1 MKMQPTTSAF
11 GTVLFLASALAASA
25 VPVTYNVNMGVQIA
39 LGNFNPNSGDV
50 VRVGGTF
57 TTPDWTDLSFVLTPS
72 LGDTNIY
79 TGTFDGDQ
87 LAGQFENHK
96 FIIDVGGGG
105 TTLNWE
111 SIGNRFFQIPSTAT
125 NLGVV
130 YFNDVTNANS
140 LIATQITFQV
150 DMGVQISKGNFNPAS
165 DAVYVAGDA
174 INNWV
179 TGVSVLTPSG
189 GDTNV
194 YVGTFMITNTVGA
207 TVNYKFIMNT
217 FSGGMVWESDGVG
230 PNGAQN
236 RQFTFP
242 NSATT
247 LPVVYFNNISPSNTF
262 IVEPITFQVNMAV
275 QAAMGI
281 FQPGVDSVSVAGDTV
296 NNWSATTSYLTQSS
310 SNQYLYVGTF
320 DVTNIVGATVNYKF
334 TRNGGAAWENNGVGP
349 GGAQNRQFTFTN
361 SATGLEQVFFNNIS
375 NLGTVAVTNVSGKE
389 LTLAWTGAPFVR
401 LQSSTSLSSGI
412 WQDVDDTLGNSTVTV
427 TNNTAMR
434 YFRLIGP

>member
-1 MKMQPTTSAF
+1 
-11 GTVLFLASALAASA
+11 
-25 VPVTYNVNMGVQIA
+25 MGVQIA
-39 LGNFNPNSGDV
+39 LGNFHPGSGDV

-57 TTPDWTDLSFVLTPS
+57 TTTDWNDLSFVLAPS
-72 LGDTNIY
+72 LGDSNIY

-87 LAGQFENHK
+87 AAGQFENHK
-96 FIIDVGGGG
+96 FIIDVGGTQ

-125 NLGVV
+125 NLPVV

-150 DMGVQISKGNFNPAS
+150 DMRVQMSKGNFNPGS

-174 INNWV
+174 SINNWTV
-179 TGVSVLTPSG
+179 GASVLTPSG
-189 GDTNV
+189 GDTNI
-194 YVGTFMITNTVGA
+194 YVGTFTVTNTVGA

-217 FSGGMVWESDGVG
+217 VSGTVWESDGVG
-230 PNGAQN
+230 PGGAQN

-262 IVEPITFQVNMAV
+262 IVEPITFEVNMAV
-275 QAAMGI
+275 QAALGLFDI
-281 FQPGVDSVSVAGDTV
+281 GNDSVSVAGDSI
-296 NNWSATTSYLTQSS
+296 NGWGPAQSFLSQSS

-320 DVTNIVGATVNYKF
+320 DVTNVVGATVNYKF
-334 TRNGGAAWENNGVGP
+334 TRNGGAAWENNNVGP
-349 GGAQNRQFTFTN
+349 GGGQNRQLMFTN
-361 SATGLEQVFFNNIS
+361 APVDAGQVFFNNIS
-375 NLGTVAVTNVSGKE
+375 TLGTLAVTNVSGNH
-389 LTLAWTGAPFVR
+389 LTLAWAGAPAIR
-401 LQSSTSLSSGI
+401 LQSATSLSSGS
-412 WQDVDDTLGNSTVTV
+412 WADVDNTLGNSTVTV
-427 TNNTAMR
+427 TNDTPTR